1 MNREIMQ
8 QALWAL
14 KDLIA
19 VYPET
24 ACIETRISAQ
34 KVIAALKAELAKPEQ
49 EELIQ
54 FKDCK
59 WSYVKKS
66 WVGLTDDEVYEIA
79 NFCKDQ
85 PFNFYAKEIQTKL
98 KEKNT

>member
-1 MNREIMQ
+1 MSREIMQ

-34 KVIAALKAELAKPEQ
+34 KVIATLEAAIDKLEVEHEL
-49 EELIQ
+49 
-54 FKDCK
+54 
-59 WSYVKKS
+59 
-66 WVGLTDDEVYEIA
+66 
-79 NFCKDQ
+79 
-85 PFNFYAKEIQTKL
+85 
-98 KEKNT
+98 

>member
-1 MNREIMQ
+1 MTDRELTQ

-34 KVIAALKAELAKPEQ
+34 KVIAELEVAIAKAE
-49 EELIQ
+49 
-54 FKDCK
+54 
-59 WSYVKKS
+59 V
-66 WVGLTDDEVYEIA
+66 
-79 NFCKDQ
+79 
-85 PFNFYAKEIQTKL
+85 TK
-98 KEKNT
+98 